1 MVLGKIS
8 RLCAGSVRLFG
19 RQNLAKKGVIRRR
32 WAMRKRRS
40 VNFWAAF

>member
-1 MVLGKIS
+1 MILGN
-8 RLCAGSVRLFG
+8 RRDPAAV
-19 RQNLAKKGVIRRR
+19 GVIRRR